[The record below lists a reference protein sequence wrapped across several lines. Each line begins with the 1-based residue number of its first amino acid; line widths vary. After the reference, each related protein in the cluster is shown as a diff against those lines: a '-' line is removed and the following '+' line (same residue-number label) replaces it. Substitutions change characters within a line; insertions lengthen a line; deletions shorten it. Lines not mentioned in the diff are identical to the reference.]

1 MRFRWLVPVLLVV
14 ASLVVS
20 APARADDAQSFIQQ
34 QHAKLEQLLRQPDSE
49 ARTAQI
55 NRSLDNF
62 VDYDALTKRAFGEP
76 CPSSVPACDNL
87 WSGYADEERQ
97 TLRDLLT
104 RLVRKNYRKNLVKTL
119 DYEITYR
126 GTRDSGGDAR
136 VMTEAKNKNNPRET
150 SVRVDYVVAHTASG
164 YRVVDIITEGSS
176 LTKNYYEQFRK
187 KMKTPG
193 EGYPNIVQKLEDKV
207 NRAD

>member
-76 CPSSVPACDNL
+76 CPSSVPACDDL

-150 SVRVDYVVAHTASG
+150 SVRVDYVVAHTAYG

>member
-1 MRFRWLVPVLLVV
+1 
-14 ASLVVS
+14 
-20 APARADDAQSFIQQ
+20 
-34 QHAKLEQLLRQPDSE
+34 
-49 ARTAQI
+49 
-55 NRSLDNF
+55 
-62 VDYDALTKRAFGEP
+62 
-76 CPSSVPACDNL
+76 VPACDNL